1 MTRRRQGAQP
11 VGSLFADLLPEDFT
25 RQRVL
30 IEQYQQFF
38 NQLESDPVLS
48 AVRVLH
54 VGEPVLSLA
63 VPSPAQGGWLRQHR
77 RELEQALSEQFGKHH
92 ELNVRVD
99 PAMMTPAKPAPRMTA
114 AQPVSEQ
121 TVERIERSARS
132 LGDDALGQAM
142 RRLAES
148 LKKHCRRDD

>member
-1 MTRRRQGAQP
+1 MTRRARGARP
-11 VGSLFADLLPEDFT
+11 VGRLFADLLPEDFT

-63 VPSPAQGGWLRQHR
+63 VPSPAHGTWLRQHR
-77 RELEQALSEQFGKHH
+77 RELEQALSEQFGKPC
-92 ELNVRVD
+92 ELRVRVD
-99 PAMMTPAKPAPRMTA
+99 PAMMTPTKPPPRVTP
-114 AQPVSEQ
+114 AQPVSVQ

-132 LGDDALGQAM
+132 LGDDALGQSM

-148 LKKHCRRDD
+148 LKKHSRRDD